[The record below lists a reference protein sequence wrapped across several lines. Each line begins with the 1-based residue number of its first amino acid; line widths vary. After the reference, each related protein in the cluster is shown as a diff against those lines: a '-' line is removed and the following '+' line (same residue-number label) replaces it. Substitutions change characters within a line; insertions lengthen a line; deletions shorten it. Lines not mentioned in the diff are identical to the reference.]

1 MDEIYFGKI
10 YKNWA
15 NPSAGDTQINAIDDH
30 NIVVGNLITRVTLR
44 NLLMEEHSYDGEV
57 VITIFHLFELQF
69 WLRDYKDI
77 DIKDK
82 TKLVEVTDPIE
93 IEFTDGSTKTF
104 KRNPQGSRK
113 TASENGGY

>member
-57 VITIFHLFELQF
+57 VITIFHLFEL
-69 WLRDYKDI
+69 
-77 DIKDK
+77 
-82 TKLVEVTDPIE
+82 
-93 IEFTDGSTKTF
+93 
-104 KRNPQGSRK
+104 
-113 TASENGGY
+113 